1 MANIAA
7 TVVVTAGAII
17 GNRFGKLYS
26 EQVAGRDW
34 MEDYLTPQQSTK

>member
-7 TVVVTAGAII
+7 TVVIAPKATVAP
-17 GNRFGKLYS
+17 LYPL
-26 EQVAGRDW
+26 QKAGRDW